1 MNKHDLP
8 NEEGNIMKQLD
19 RTQLEKVTGGI
30 GIKQEIIKLQPVF
43 DRLALESRCIA
54 LHKQVFFDETAQ

>member
-1 MNKHDLP
+1 
-8 NEEGNIMKQLD
+8 MKQLD

-30 GIKQEIIKLQPVF
+30 GIKQEILKLQPVF

-54 LHKQVFFDETAQ
+54 LHKQADSASVLQ